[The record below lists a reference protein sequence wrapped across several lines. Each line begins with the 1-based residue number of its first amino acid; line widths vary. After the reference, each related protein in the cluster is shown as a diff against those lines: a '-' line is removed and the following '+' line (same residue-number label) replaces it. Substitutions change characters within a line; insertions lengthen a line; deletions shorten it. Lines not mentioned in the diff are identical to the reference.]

1 MQAHKLKPKLA
12 RSLNSPFTGMSKQ
25 ICTYTELRKEIGEA
39 LRRQHPEWIQANG
52 KSPWCD
58 LYESRFADMLAL
70 LTPRED
76 VSQLKN
82 SP

>member
-1 MQAHKLKPKLA
+1 MQAHQLKPNSRNRLIRPPLA
-12 RSLNSPFTGMSKQ
+12 MSKQ
-25 ICTYTELRKEIGEA
+25 IRTYAELRKEIREA

-52 KSPWCD
+52 KAPLCD
-58 LYESRFADMLAL
+58 LYESRFADLLAL

-76 VSQLKN
+76 VSHLKN